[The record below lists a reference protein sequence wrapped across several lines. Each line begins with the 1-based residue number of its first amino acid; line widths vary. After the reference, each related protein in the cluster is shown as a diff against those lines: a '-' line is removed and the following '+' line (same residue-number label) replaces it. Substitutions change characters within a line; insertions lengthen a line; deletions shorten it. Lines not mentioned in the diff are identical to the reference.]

1 MYDNDSDI
9 DDVDDNDSDIDNI
22 DEIRRFDNEDDHCI
36 QSDDIESDTAVE
48 TQKLKLVSIWKES

>member
-1 MYDNDSDI
+1 MY
-9 DDVDDNDSDIDNI
+9 DNDSDIDNI

-48 TQKLKLVSIWKES
+48 TQKLKLVSIWKDS